1 MDSNPW
7 YNDFL
12 QERNGTLAAFLPLP
26 GKTGPAVHLHW
37 KRLPSPLMTNESPT
51 AGCTDSHLPQG
62 ALAPSSPC
70 KGSLRRFRFNLPQ
83 RIAAGLLLCLL
94 VQGVWAIAHSRALP
108 GSGVAGDAASGS
120 LQKGVLAY
128 QLAGIAGALAPQAVA
143 TWAQRLPFLAAAC
156 LLGGAL
162 WWVTRRQFGN
172 LGGYTALALYCFSP
186 AIIQAAVTP
195 AAEILAALGVYAG
208 IYTAIGVAHA
218 MQGPRRKWK
227 PRLVLLAL
235 ALGLAAA
242 AQPAALLVT
251 LLLGFGFMRWIAEGR
266 RALLLPLLLLTTAG
280 ALVLLFASC
289 GFSSQMLLLHLSTLA
304 SPSGLGLERLA
315 GLLGFGHAGL
325 GIAAVVGL
333 ALYATQRRSRFFG
346 NTVPLVAVG
355 VLVLL
360 AETGTVAGALLWSLP
375 FLFTFIAGTF
385 ADAYEGTRP
394 RLALVAGGAIVL
406 LQAAICIVSLPGIL
420 ESAARQIQLP
430 F

>member
-1 MDSNPW
+1 
-7 YNDFL
+7 
-12 QERNGTLAAFLPLP
+12 
-26 GKTGPAVHLHW
+26 
-37 KRLPSPLMTNESPT
+37 
-51 AGCTDSHLPQG
+51 
-62 ALAPSSPC
+62 LAPSSPC